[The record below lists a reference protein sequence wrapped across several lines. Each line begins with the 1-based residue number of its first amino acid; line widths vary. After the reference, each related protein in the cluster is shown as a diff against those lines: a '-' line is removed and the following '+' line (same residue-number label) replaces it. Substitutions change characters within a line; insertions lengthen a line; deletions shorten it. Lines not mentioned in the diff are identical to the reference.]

1 VVKFLKLVTHKTLEF
16 ITNEFKNLTKEKKLA
31 IKRIMDTFDR
41 KKKPK
46 KGEIIK

>member
-1 VVKFLKLVTHKTLEF
+1 MVKFLKLATHKTLEF

-41 KKKPK
+41 KKNQKRVK
-46 KGEIIK
+46 S